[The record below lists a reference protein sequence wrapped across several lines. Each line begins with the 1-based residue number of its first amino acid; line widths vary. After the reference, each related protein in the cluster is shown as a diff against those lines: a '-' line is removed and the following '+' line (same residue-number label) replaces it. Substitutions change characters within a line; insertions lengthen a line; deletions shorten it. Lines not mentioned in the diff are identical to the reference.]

1 MLASLI
7 IRNFI
12 LIESVDLEF
21 QPGFTVITGE
31 TGAGKSILIDA
42 LLCALGE
49 RVQGDIIK
57 KGADKGFV
65 EAMFRVPASMKFPK
79 ELIDEGYFEDVLSNN
94 DRYIIIRREFT
105 SKGLNRTFINDSPA
119 TASMARNLGELLV
132 DFHGQ
137 HDHQS
142 LLRVDSHLTF
152 LDAFADTTK
161 EFSAYQSQCTLVRD
175 ISNKY
180 KDLIERREEIIR
192 NRDQVLF
199 ALREIEDISPI
210 PGELE
215 KLEIELSRIKHS
227 VFITEKQ
234 HILSQIIHEDD
245 ASVQYSIGKIR
256 MILEEL
262 CKIDMGYETAL
273 QELQSASAS
282 IEEVYEIVKA
292 KKSEEDID
300 PNSLQERISK
310 LIWLKKKY
318 GSFEYVF
325 EVWNTLKEQAL
336 LSDDIDGEIE
346 TLSHRLLNDQ
356 KILGLKAME
365 LSQKRSSAISR
376 LESFVE
382 SNLQLMGI
390 EKPAFKVSQT
400 HESIRSANDI
410 HVKAIT
416 EIGEYS
422 AFSHGIDIV
431 EFLISLNS
439 GEECKPLAK
448 AASGGEISRIMLSLK
463 SLINEKAG
471 VPVMVFDE
479 IDTGISGKV
488 ARKVGAVMKQLGLH
502 KQIIAISHSPQI
514 SSLANHHILVKKTS
528 ETDTTKVQAMLVND
542 ENRVHEIASLISGA
556 TITKSAIESARELL
570 MAQDLQKG

>member
-12 LIESVDLEF
+12 LIESTDLEF
-21 QPGFTVITGE
+21 QSGFTVITGE

-49 RVQGDIIK
+49 RVQGDILK

-65 EAMFRVPASMKFPK
+65 EAMFRVPASMKFPNG
-79 ELIDEGYFEDVLSNN
+79 LIEEGYLDGENSN
-94 DRYIIIRREFT
+94 DERLIIIRREFT
-105 SKGLNRTFINDSPA
+105 SKGLNRSFINDSPA

-152 LDAFADTTK
+152 LDAFADTT
-161 EFSAYQSQCTLVRD
+161 EEYSAYQSQWTIVRD

-180 KDLIERREEIIR
+180 KDLIERREDIIR

-199 ALREIEDISPI
+199 ALREIEDIAPI

-215 KLEIELSRIKHS
+215 KLEIELSRIKYS

-234 HILSQIIHEDD
+234 HVLSQIIHEDD

-262 CKIDMGYETAL
+262 CKIDIGYETAL

-300 PNSLQERISK
+300 PDSLQERISK

-318 GSFEYVF
+318 GSFEHVF

-336 LSDDIDGEIE
+336 LSDDIDGEIVA
-346 TLSHRLLNDQ
+346 LSDRLLNDQ

-365 LSQKRSSAISR
+365 LSQKRYSAISR

-400 HESIRSANDI
+400 HESMRSANDT

-416 EIGEYS
+416 KTGDYS

-431 EFLISLNS
+431 EFMISLNS

-514 SSLANHHILVKKTS
+514 SSLANHHFLVKKTS
-528 ETDTTKVQAMLVND
+528 ESDTTKVHAMLVND
-542 ENRVHEIASLISGA
+542 ENRIHEIASLISGA
-556 TITKSAIESARELL
+556 TITKSAIESAKELL
-570 MAQDLQKG
+570 LAQDLQKG

>member
-57 KGADKGFV
+57 KGTDKGFV

-79 ELIDEGYFEDVLSNN
+79 
-94 DRYIIIRREFT
+94 
-105 SKGLNRTFINDSPA
+105 GLNRSFINDSPA

-152 LDAFADTTK
+152 LDAFADTT
-161 EFSAYQSQCTLVRD
+161 EEHSAYQSQWTIVRD

-180 KDLIERREEIIR
+180 KDLIERREDIIR
-192 NRDQVLF
+192 NKDQVFF

-215 KLEIELSRIKHS
+215 KLETELSQIKHS

-234 HILSQIIHEDD
+234 HVLSQIIHEDD

-262 CKIDMGYETAL
+262 CRIDIGYETAL

-282 IEEVYEIVKA
+282 IEEVYEIVKS

-300 PNSLQERISK
+300 PDSLQERISK
-310 LIWLKKKY
+310 LIWLKKKH
-318 GSFEYVF
+318 GSFEQVF

-336 LSDDIDGEIE
+336 LSVDIDDEIKA
-346 TLSHRLLNDQ
+346 LSDRLLNDQ

-365 LSQKRSSAISR
+365 LSQKRNSAISR

-400 HESIRSANDI
+400 HESMRSANDT

-416 EIGEYS
+416 KTGEYS

-431 EFLISLNS
+431 EFMISLNS

-556 TITKSAIESARELL
+556 TITKSAIESAKELL

>member
-1 MLASLI
+1 
-7 IRNFI
+7 
-12 LIESVDLEF
+12 
-21 QPGFTVITGE
+21 
-31 TGAGKSILIDA
+31 
-42 LLCALGE
+42 
-49 RVQGDIIK
+49 
-57 KGADKGFV
+57 
-65 EAMFRVPASMKFPK
+65 
-79 ELIDEGYFEDVLSNN
+79 
-94 DRYIIIRREFT
+94 
-105 SKGLNRTFINDSPA
+105 
-119 TASMARNLGELLV
+119 MARNLGELLV

-152 LDAFADTTK
+152 LDAFADTT
-161 EFSAYQSQCTLVRD
+161 EEYSAYQSQWTIVRD

-180 KDLIERREEIIR
+180 KDLIERREDIIR

-199 ALREIEDISPI
+199 ALREIEDIAPI

-234 HILSQIIHEDD
+234 HVLSQIIHEDD

-262 CKIDMGYETAL
+262 CKIDIGYETAL

-300 PNSLQERISK
+300 PDSLQERISK

-318 GSFEYVF
+318 GSFEHVF

-336 LSDDIDGEIE
+336 LSDDIDGEIVA
-346 TLSHRLLNDQ
+346 LSDRLLNDQ

-365 LSQKRSSAISR
+365 LSQKRYSAISR

-400 HESIRSANDI
+400 HESMRSANDT

-416 EIGEYS
+416 KTGDYS

-431 EFLISLNS
+431 EFMISLNS

-514 SSLANHHILVKKTS
+514 SSLANHHFLVKKTS
-528 ETDTTKVQAMLVND
+528 ESDTTKVHAMLVND
-542 ENRVHEIASLISGA
+542 ENRIHEIASLISGA
-556 TITKSAIESARELL
+556 TITKSAIESAKELL
-570 MAQDLQKG
+570 LAQDLQKG